1 MEINYLQLKETILG
15 FHEIIIVIIIIIVI
29 VLLNAG
35 LIESSAKSFAL
46 PETSGR

>member
-1 MEINYLQLKETILG
+1 METNYLQLKETISA
-15 FHEIIIVIIIIIVI
+15 FHEIIIVIIIIIII

-35 LIESSAKSFAL
+35 LIQSSTKFFAL